1 MATLNQCRAGI
12 IATAVVLVFA
22 TFAPHAQDSM
32 PSAADETSQTAAAV
46 MATDVH
52 WSLAEMT
59 GDTAWLDQMLLPDY
73 RSVNND
79 GSVHAKAAILAGA
92 AKRKHTDL
100 ATAQRQL
107 DTYEKEHPHG
117 SAVAIHGNTAIVSFY
132 DPTLG
137 PDKGM
142 RSADVFVYVDGRWHA
157 MYSQHTAMHI

>member
-1 MATLNQCRAGI
+1 MATLNPCRAGI
-12 IATAVVLVFA
+12 VVTAAMLAFAAFA
-22 TFAPHAQDSM
+22 THAQDSM
-32 PSAADETSQTAAAV
+32 PSAADETQRTEAGV

-59 GDTAWLDQMLLPDY
+59 GDTAWLEQMLLPDY

-100 ATAQRQL
+100 ATAMRQF
-107 DTYEKEHPHG
+107 TAYEKEHPHG
-117 SAVAIHGNTAIVSFY
+117 SAVAIHGNTAVVSFY
-132 DPTLG
+132 DPSLG

-142 RSADVFVYVDGRWHA
+142 RSADVFVYLDGRWHA